1 MAAELK
7 IVENGRALHFIYD
20 EPLMMEDANRLNH
33 EAELY
38 YDSADRPV
46 PALIDLRKVKTL
58 PKGILGIRSASPVS
72 HPNAGDMVVIGAK
85 GITKA
90 MAELVVRLA
99 RFDQISFVESEEE
112 AWAKV
117 RKLIGETV

>member
-20 EPLMMEDANRLNH
+20 EPLVLEDANRLNR
-33 EAELY
+33 EAEALY
-38 YDSADRPV
+38 DAAAHTI
-46 PALIDLRKVKTL
+46 PAIIDLRKVKTL
-58 PKGILGIRSASPVS
+58 PKGILGVRSASPVS
-72 HPNAGDMVVIGAK
+72 HPNAGDMIVIGAK

-99 RFDQISFVESEEE
+99 RFDQITFADSEED
-112 AWAKV
+112 AWAKL
-117 RKLIGETV
+117 RKAIAETA